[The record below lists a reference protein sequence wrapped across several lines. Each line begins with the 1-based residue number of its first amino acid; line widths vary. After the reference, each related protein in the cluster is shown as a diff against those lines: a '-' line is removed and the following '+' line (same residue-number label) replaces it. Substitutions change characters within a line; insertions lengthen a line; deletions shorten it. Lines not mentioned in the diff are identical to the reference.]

1 MPANVVCTPLAFDT
15 ADLVKAPQVG
25 IDLKNDPKKFARPSA
40 IISWDASTIFPDAF
54 GDFSF
59 LAENNFESDYLQN
72 DFAIATFARIDTS
85 GNKIKPDPMSLQIST
100 NPMVLFSLSTL
111 KSGI

>member
-40 IISWDASTIFPDAF
+40 IIS
-54 GDFSF
+54 
-59 LAENNFESDYLQN
+59 
-72 DFAIATFARIDTS
+72 
-85 GNKIKPDPMSLQIST
+85 
-100 NPMVLFSLSTL
+100 
-111 KSGI
+111 